1 MEKRAISQMPV
12 VKDNVIVGSVS
23 EETFIKNYE
32 KIRNKYIK
40 VKEIMDDPFPALPEE
55 THISLIRDILKT
67 YSAVVLTKKGR
78 PAGIISKV
86 DLLKKL

>member
-1 MEKRAISQMPV
+1 
-12 VKDNVIVGSVS
+12 
-23 EETFIKNYE
+23 
-32 KIRNKYIK
+32 
-40 VKEIMDDPFPALPEE
+40 MDDPFPALPEE

>member
-1 MEKRAISQMPV
+1 M
-12 VKDNVIVGSVS
+12 NGL
-23 EETFIKNYE
+23 FIK
-32 KIRNKYIK
+32 
-40 VKEIMDDPFPALPEE
+40 AASEE

-78 PAGIISKV
+78 PVGIISKV